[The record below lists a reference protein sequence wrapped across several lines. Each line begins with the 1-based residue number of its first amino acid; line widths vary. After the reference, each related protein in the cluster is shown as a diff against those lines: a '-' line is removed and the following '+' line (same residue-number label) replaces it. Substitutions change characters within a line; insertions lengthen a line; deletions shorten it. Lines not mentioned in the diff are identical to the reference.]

1 MMEWNENFWFHG
13 MEFIGG
19 RGAAAHNQQLS
30 CLMGCF
36 HFFHF
41 NQSINSSF
49 QSLELI
55 EWKEELLIGLSS
67 LSKKETSQQPYWT
80 RREEEQIILFMRA
93 APSSAPLNEIQLIPQ
108 SISFHQLCI
117 HGGVNQSSI
126 PLNQLTQQIKKVWF
140 IGFVVWFHWLID
152 FILVNNGARWIF
164 TSCFVLIKK

>member
-80 RREEEQIILFMRA
+80 RREEE
-93 APSSAPLNEIQLIPQ
+93 
-108 SISFHQLCI
+108 
-117 HGGVNQSSI
+117 
-126 PLNQLTQQIKKVWF
+126 KVRLRLMKQK
-140 IGFVVWFHWLID
+140 I
-152 FILVNNGARWIF
+152 N
-164 TSCFVLIKK
+164 